1 MQAIVTV
8 SKDTLKHA
16 RGTARNLVEA
26 YRLAAHRG
34 VAAERR
40 AVSAGI
46 GFVGNRL
53 GTDGQVLAGLG
64 RMNRDLTGFA
74 GTVVDGAAEQAVAV
88 VDGVVR
94 VTEQIVVSG
103 LGALP
108 RRAQPVVQTVALPVA
123 RPVRSLSVRA
133 EGASKQILK
142 LVSPSSRTKTSAK
155 RGTTRAARKATK
167 RARHTR

>member
-8 SKDTLKHA
+8 SKDALKHA

-26 YRLAAHRG
+26 YRVAAHRG

-40 AVSAGI
+40 AVSTGI
-46 GFVGNRL
+46 GFVGSRL

-64 RMNRDLTGFA
+64 RMNRELTGFA
-74 GTVVDGAAEQAVAV
+74 GTVLDGAAEQAVAV
-88 VDGVVR
+88 VDGVTR

-108 RRAQPVVQTVALPVA
+108 RRAQPVVRTVV
-123 RPVRSLSVRA
+123 RPVRSLSMRA
-133 EGASKQILK
+133 EGASKRILK
-142 LVSPSSRTKTSAK
+142 LVSPKSPTKAATKKRT
-155 RGTTRAARKATK
+155 ARKAAKRTR
-167 RARHTR
+167 RAR

>member
-1 MQAIVTV
+1 VQAIVTV
-8 SKDTLKHA
+8 SKDALKHA
-16 RGTARNLVEA
+16 RGTARNLVEV
-26 YRLAAHRG
+26 YRLVAHRG

-46 GFVGNRL
+46 GLVGSRL

-64 RMNRDLTGFA
+64 RMNRDLTGLA

-88 VDGVVR
+88 VDGVAR
-94 VTEQIVVSG
+94 VTEQIMVSG
-103 LGALP
+103 LGVLP
-108 RRAQPVVQTVALPVA
+108 RRAGPAVETIA

-142 LVSPSSRTKTSAK
+142 IVSP
-155 RGTTRAARKATK
+155 TTRAKAVARRKKPAVRKTTT
-167 RARHTR
+167 RARRTR

>member
-1 MQAIVTV
+1 MEAIVTV
-8 SKDTLKHA
+8 SKDALKHA
-16 RGTARNLVEA
+16 RGTARNLVEV

-34 VAAERR
+34 VEVERR

-46 GFVGNRL
+46 GFVGSRL

-64 RMNRDLTGFA
+64 RMNRELTGFA
-74 GTVVDGAAEQAVAV
+74 GTVFDGAAEQAVAV
-88 VDGVVR
+88 VDGVAR

-108 RRAQPVVQTVALPVA
+108 RGAQPVVRTVA
-123 RPVRSLSVRA
+123 RPVRSLSMRA

-142 LVSPSSRTKTSAK
+142 LVAPKSRAKAVTK
-155 RGTTRAARKATK
+155 RTTRTARKAAK
-167 RARHTR
+167 RARRSS